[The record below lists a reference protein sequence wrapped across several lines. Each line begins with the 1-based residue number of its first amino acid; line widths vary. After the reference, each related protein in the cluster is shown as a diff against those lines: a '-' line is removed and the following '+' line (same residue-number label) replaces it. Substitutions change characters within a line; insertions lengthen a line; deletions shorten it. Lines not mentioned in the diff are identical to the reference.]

1 MTSMGTKDNA
11 YFVHSWCD
19 VNGIMASVCH
29 ELYGSRN
36 FDYLKQCLAPTVK
49 HLTWWHYR
57 LLEHMS
63 QQRFFKASYHLFLL
77 LIHLY
82 DNVTFDVYS
91 SIFERFE
98 NAGIIEPRCTLSTL
112 VLLSFLYRIYGDDV
126 VSISRTIDS
135 CRLANGEEEIDAPYC
150 FCHVQRIVFNNRYL
164 ISYEFAHN
172 FLRTYIKQERKSEFR
187 ARQLP
192 PLKPQTQLPDK
203 SPQKFCSS
211 KMIKSV
217 AWMLIIYFKT
227 MRLQH
232 VAMRLQ
238 HVAKMKCV
246 LVQLPHAIK
255 KRERKQDKKERQ
267 RLLQIE
273 KEESKTMKK
282 EHQAKFVVV
291 LQQLVRKVQQM
302 RAKAKQLIK
311 IRAQLEAAQEKK
323 RRREVRLTSM
333 VIAQW
338 KHMVRVC
345 MRERFMHG
353 LQAHVASIRFRIQ
366 ERKTNHNKI
375 HIVKKIDVVD
385 KDVFFD
391 LFQPLPPSLI
401 SPVPPPLPSYPE
413 SQDEK
418 HETKTT
424 TPKTTTGYCS
434 ETIYWNFHYLRFFIE
449 RIYIEIG
456 KLFTI
461 FRDQGACI
469 ELQILMAEH
478 IRCVQTVTRP
488 QVLDST
494 LVSVHHVAFDIGTHV
509 QICAKLGE
517 TTFVNALFKHL
528 LQNKKLEHY
537 SPCISLIRNLVPA
550 FTLLARTF
558 RKIKNPTNAIMME
571 LYDDKSRYLT
581 ALGNTICK
589 EVQRKFPLFDGLW
602 LLFEKNLSFAMTK
615 WRESGMKEDIV
626 SFLKRVQ
633 FAVDRLEI
641 QKQKQR
647 DKLTIHL
654 RSSCSKTDEDK
665 LD

>member
-1 MTSMGTKDNA
+1 MTSMETKDNI

-19 VNGIMASVCH
+19 VNGIITSVCH

-57 LLEHMS
+57 LLERMS
-63 QQRFFKASYHLFLL
+63 QQRFFKASYYLFLL

-91 SIFERFE
+91 SIFERLE
-98 NAGIIEPRCTLSTL
+98 NAAIIEPRCTLSTL
-112 VLLSFLYRIYGDDV
+112 VLLSLLYRIYGDDV

-150 FCHVQRIVFNNRYL
+150 FFHVQRIVFNNRYL
-164 ISYEFAHN
+164 INYEFAHN

-187 ARQLP
+187 ARQSP
-192 PLKPQTQLPDK
+192 PKPQTQLPDK
-203 SPQKFCSS
+203 SPQKFYSS

-227 MRLQH
+227 
-232 VAMRLQ
+232 MRLQ

-267 RLLQIE
+267 RLLQME
-273 KEESKTMKK
+273 KEESKTMKRG
-282 EHQAKFVVV
+282 HQVKFVVV
-291 LQQLVRKVQQM
+291 LQQLVHKVQQM

-311 IRAQLEAAQEKK
+311 ICTQLEAAQEKK
-323 RRREVRLTSM
+323 RLREVRLISM
-333 VIAQW
+333 VITQW
-338 KHMVRVC
+338 KRMVRVC
-345 MRERFMHG
+345 IRQRFMHG
-353 LQAHVASIRFRIQ
+353 LRTHVALIRFRIQ
-366 ERKTNHNKI
+366 EKKTNNNRI
-375 HIVKKIDVVD
+375 HIVKKIDIVD

-391 LFQPLPPSLI
+391 LFQPLSPPLI
-401 SPVPPPLPSYPE
+401 SPAPPPPPSYPE
-413 SQDEK
+413 SQDNK
-418 HETKTT
+418 HDTNTKTT
-424 TPKTTTGYCS
+424 KTTTGYCS

-478 IRCVQTVTRP
+478 IRCVQIVTRP

-494 LVSVHHVAFDIGTHV
+494 LVSVHHVAFDIGAHV
-509 QICAKLGE
+509 QTCTKLGE

-528 LQNKKLEHY
+528 LQNKKLEQY

-581 ALGNTICK
+581 ALGNAICK

-602 LLFEKNLSFAMTK
+602 LLFERNLSFAMTK

-633 FAVDRLEI
+633 FAVERLEI
-641 QKQKQR
+641 QKQKQK